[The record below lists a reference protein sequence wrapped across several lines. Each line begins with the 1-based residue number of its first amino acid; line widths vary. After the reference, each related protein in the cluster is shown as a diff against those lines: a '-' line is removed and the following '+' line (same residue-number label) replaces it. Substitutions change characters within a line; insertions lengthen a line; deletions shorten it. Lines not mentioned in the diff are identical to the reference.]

1 MIDKLDLLR
10 EENQRLS
17 QLAQTDWLTGLYN
30 RMAVEQ
36 KVNDW
41 LKNGRQGTLFALDV
55 DNFKGINDRYG
66 HIAGDRVLQQI
77 AELLLK
83 LAFRTDIVGR
93 IGGDEFIIFMPVSRD
108 GGFIE
113 SRCRQIEQRF
123 QDLPR
128 SRFIVR
134 KISLTVCGS
143 GYQAGDDYQSLFDRA
158 DQNLL
163 REKAAKKRRDGMG
176 EGRKD
181 TERGNSLKIDM
192 ERIARELS
200 EPEQA
205 EGAFCQDYDSFVCTY
220 RFMERRLR
228 RMKSEVFSI
237 LFTLTDERGDFPYL
251 QERDPLMER
260 LHERIRHSL
269 RLGDVFTRYSS
280 CQYLVMV
287 CDVTDVQTD
296 AIAKRILEQYGRHL
310 GVEEGRYHLIYH
322 RYPLKPAASKRGQRD
337 DNGMGDEKRMNDG
350 NE

>member
-1 MIDKLDLLR
+1 MADKLDKMDLLR

-41 LKNGRQGTLFALDV
+41 LKNGKQGTLFVMDV

-93 IGGDEFIIFMPVSRD
+93 IGGDEFIIFMPMSQNAD
-108 GGFIE
+108 FIE
-113 SRCRQIEQRF
+113 SRCCQIEQRF
-123 QDLPR
+123 KDLPR
-128 SRFIVR
+128 SRFTVR

-143 GYQAGDDYQSLFDRA
+143 SYQAGDDYQSLFDRA
-158 DQNLL
+158 DQSLL
-163 REKAAKKRRDGMG
+163 REKEMKKSQDNMG
-176 EGRKD
+176 GSWKNAEHD
-181 TERGNSLKIDM
+181 NSLKTDM
-192 ERIARELS
+192 ERIGKELS
-200 EPEQA
+200 EPGRA

-228 RMKSEVFSI
+228 RLESEVFSI

-251 QERDPLMER
+251 QERDSLMEQ
-260 LHERIRHSL
+260 LHESIRFSL

-296 AIAKRILEQYGRHL
+296 AIAKRILERYEQCL
-310 GVEEGRYHLIYH
+310 GDVEGRYHLIYN
-322 RYPLKPAASKRGQRD
+322 RYPLKPAFSKRG
-337 DNGMGDEKRMNDG
+337 
-350 NE
+350 

>member
-1 MIDKLDLLR
+1 MVFLSFFHKRAGEGRVIDKLGLLR
-10 EENQRLS
+10 EENQRLNK
-17 QLAQTDWLTGLYN
+17 LAQTDWLTGLYN

-36 KVNDW
+36 KVDDW
-41 LKNGRQGTLFALDV
+41 LKSGRQGTLFVLDV

-77 AELLLK
+77 GELLSK

-93 IGGDEFIIFMPVSRD
+93 IGGDEFIIFMPVNRD
-108 GGFIE
+108 AGFIE

-128 SRFIVR
+128 SRFMVR

-143 GYQAGDDYQSLFDRA
+143 GYQDGDDYQSLFDRA

-163 REKAAKKRRDGMG
+163 QAKAMKKGRDGMEETRQAG
-176 EGRKD
+176 EH
-181 TERGNSLKIDM
+181 GNGLKIDM
-192 ERIARELS
+192 ERIGKELS
-200 EPEQA
+200 EPGQA
-205 EGAFCQDYDSFVCTY
+205 EGAFCQDYNSFVSTY

-228 RMKSEVFSI
+228 RMDSEVFSI
-237 LFTLTDERGDFPYL
+237 LFTLTDEQGDFPYL

-260 LHERIRHSL
+260 LHESIQFSL

-287 CDVTDVQTD
+287 CDVTDVETD
-296 AIAKRILEQYGRHL
+296 VIAKRILKRYEQCQD
-310 GVEEGRYHLIYH
+310 VEGGKYHLIYN
-322 RYPLKPAASKRGQRD
+322 RYPLKPVASK
-337 DNGMGDEKRMNDG
+337 
-350 NE
+350 